1 MTQISRDEVV
11 HLAELSKLQLTEEE
25 IKSLRVDIANIL
37 EYVDQL
43 NELDTS
49 HVEPT
54 YQVIDVE
61 NMWRDDVV
69 RDSGISR
76 EQLLGLAPEAADNQV
91 KVPKVL

>member
-1 MTQISRDEVV
+1 MTQISRDVVV

-25 IKSLRVDIANIL
+25 TESLRVDIANIL
-37 EYVDQL
+37 EYVDKL

-49 HVEPT
+49 HVEPR

-61 NMWRDDVV
+61 NIWRDDVV

-76 EQLLGLAPEAADNQV
+76 EQLLGLASEAADNQI

>member
-1 MTQISRDEVV
+1 M
-11 HLAELSKLQLTEEE
+11 AELSKLQLTPEEVD
-25 IKSLRVDIANIL
+25 SLRADIANIL

-43 NELDTS
+43 NGLDTS

-61 NMWRDDVV
+61 NVSRDDLVGR
-69 RDSGISR
+69 RDVSR
-76 EQLLGLAPEAADNQV
+76 EALLTLAPEAVDNQV